1 MPDCSEFVNAY
12 IILHTKVF
20 IDERFALDSTWRGL
34 LGPFQG
40 RIAVIRTVLAAG
52 ALVLGLAASP
62 SAIRVADDLVV
73 TGFSFTTEAQAQP
86 RTASDP
92 RYQPGSGSCRDG
104 AGRRC

>member
-1 MPDCSEFVNAY
+1 MFFTSGWAVGSQ
-12 IILHTKVF
+12 H
-20 IDERFALDSTWRGL
+20 
-34 LGPFQG
+34 G
-40 RIAVIRTVLAAG
+40 RNVVIRTVLAAG

-62 SAIRVADDLVV
+62 TAIRVADNLVV
-73 TGFSFTTEAQAQP
+73 TGFGFTTEAQAQP